1 MIEREMIEEVVIVIV
16 TADLLTMITTPVL
29 LVEDAATV
37 VIAIVTVI
45 VVLWAGMEEADLAQ
59 EKGLF
64 LILFCYS
71 LTVHTS
77 LRPSDRGWGGGRYE
91 SRDSRGPPPSDR
103 WGGPP
108 RRSRSRSVLLF
119 SLLPPLNL
127 ITLCVENPDP
137 LLPTVG
143 MTAEA
148 VDKQQGGTGWDGQC
162 RRTISYCHPIA
173 ISLCR
178 HQLVLIPVAGF
189 SCHLFL

>member
-59 EKGLF
+59 EKDPLIAVGVEEDTNPEIAEVLHQVTVGVGLQEEA
-64 LILFCYS
+64 
-71 LTVHTS
+71 
-77 LRPSDRGWGGGRYE
+77 DR
-91 SRDSRGPPPSDR
+91 
-103 WGGPP
+103 
-108 RRSRSRSVLLF
+108 
-119 SLLPPLNL
+119 
-127 ITLCVENPDP
+127 ENPDP